1 MAFHLQIL
9 VEDAGRLQKKYPTNA
24 GAIQQQQ
31 EIVIGAWEKLKRKS
45 ALRSDQLAASCDLQ
59 SFLTQVRDLLSW
71 ASNLRATLQ
80 AEEHVRD
87 AAGATALK
95 IQHDAIYNEIEA
107 REEKFRYLNELS
119 DSMVQTGHYA
129 AAEVEERCSALLDER
144 QRLHTAWNKKKVL
157 LEQKI
162 DLFCFLRD
170 AKQID
175 NLSSSQEAALSS
187 SDFGQTVEVVQDQI
201 KRHDAFEK
209 LIQTQDEKVALLQEH
224 GRKLV
229 EQNHYDSLRITK
241 RLNEVLERRQK
252 VKQLC
257 VLRRQK
263 LADALLYAQFVRDC
277 SEAESWITEK
287 HKKLEAND
295 GTSADTDGLENKIKK
310 LQKHQALQAEVAAN
324 QERIV
329 DIKKTSDLL
338 IQKDHENVA
347 EIKEAVSKVLD
358 AWRELLKELDQRGRG
373 LEEAQDILEFNN
385 HLDKIEAWV
394 RDKELMVQAS
404 DSGRDLEHCNALIRK
419 LDDVDSDMRVDDQRV
434 KNINVLADK
443 LLSQEQA
450 PNAMKSVQQRRNNFN
465 SKWRQL
471 QGALNAYRTMLAG
484 AFEIH
489 EFDRNINDTAE
500 RIAEK
505 SLVMNSDDR
514 GRDLSA
520 VEALLRKQEALERD
534 MSAIHL
540 KITDDD
546 KLAEKLKTKYPE
558 KAADIDRKLNEVK
571 QSWETLQNACLKRK
585 RLLSDAYTVHKFGA
599 DVKEMELWV
608 NDIIKKM
615 HSAPTPSTITE
626 SESQLELH
634 QERKAEIDGRDDIFK
649 ALQKRGDALKAN
661 GAESDV
667 VGKALT
673 TLDHLYVT
681 LRTEW
686 QSKDAQ
692 LREAHELLQFKAQTE
707 QIDSWLANKEAFLNN
722 DDLGDSSTAVEA
734 LIKKHEAFEKLLQS
748 DNVTQLEHFARKI
761 LDKNPREADAV
772 RQRLNNVL
780 TRKKNLLELSATRA
794 QKLNESYQLQ
804 QLLRNLYEV
813 ERWIHHK
820 MQIALDENYREP
832 SNLQSKIQKHA
843 AFDAE
848 LNANTNRVAAVIAE
862 GEALIEAKHFAAKEI
877 ISQLEMLETDWQ
889 KLQEASRE
897 KRDRLSQAYEAL
909 IFARSLDEFNAWMD
923 EVESHLSSEDY
934 GKDLAS
940 VNNLLKKHELLEAD
954 VQHHADTCDTITETD
969 TKFFNSNHFLKDEVH
984 ERAMNAIKRYHSLH
998 EPTTIRR
1005 ENLEDSLQLHHFIRD
1020 AEDELQWLNEK
1031 EQQAASKD
1039 LGSSLTAVQSLQKK
1053 HQSLEAEILSQ
1064 EPLISSL
1071 LQRGQHMIRDGH
1083 FASEDIEKLS
1093 TLLQKKL
1100 ANVRDLTSIR
1110 RLRLLDAVESQM
1122 FYAEAN
1128 EAEIWMREKRPI
1140 LASSD
1145 YGKDEDSVQS
1155 LQKKLDALQR
1165 ELTAF
1170 APSIDKVDKLATGL
1184 IERNHFDSTNI
1195 QRKNETIRRQYGELK
1210 TLAKQREAHLI
1221 ESKKLYELLREIEEV
1236 HEWIADQMA
1245 VTASEDYG
1253 DDVEHIEQLITS
1265 FDSFVSNLTANEN
1278 RVGLAVNKGEALL
1291 AANSPYKETIKQ
1303 KVDETKQLWEELKDL
1318 VNARQEALAGAKQVH
1333 VYDRRADETIAW
1345 IAEKEA
1351 NLLSEDYGQD
1361 LETIQALVRKHDVF
1375 NTELGAVKE
1384 QVDAVIEEAKRLAE
1398 TYPDAKEHI
1407 EVKRD
1412 ETMDIWSELLE
1423 KTVAR
1428 KDKLK
1433 QAEQLQAYFDEYRDL
1448 MAWINELIAKITA
1461 PDLATT
1467 VAGAEALLARV
1478 QEHRAEINSRNEA
1491 FAKFNT
1497 DGNRLIAEKHFLS
1510 NEIQDKIAVLGQR
1523 KRLLDSTL
1531 EKRREIYELNL
1542 DTRLFLREAEVL
1554 ESWIHSREPQLKEA
1568 KLGESIGQVEEL
1580 IRRHED
1586 FEKTV
1591 EAQEDKFQ
1599 ALKRITMVS
1608 GRGTAHF
1615 GFQFL
1620 KTISH
1625 LFIHWLFSWSGHS
1638 RSKRRTSWLRSAR
1651 KRSAST
1657 RNASKR

>member
-1 MAFHLQIL
+1 MKLIASVLSVPQIL
-9 VEDAGRLQKKYPTNA
+9 VEDASRLQKKYPTNA

-31 EIVIGAWEKLKRKS
+31 EIVIDAWERLKRKS

-175 NLSSSQEAALSS
+175 NLSSLQEAALSS
-187 SDFGQTVEVVQDQI
+187 SDFGQTVEVVQNQI

-229 EQNHYDSLRITK
+229 EQNHYDSKRITK
-241 RLNEVLERRQK
+241 RLHDVLERRQK

-277 SEAESWITEK
+277 SEAETWITEK
-287 HKKLEAND
+287 RKKLEANGGANVD
-295 GTSADTDGLENKIKK
+295 SDKLEDKIKK

-338 IQKDHENVA
+338 IQKDHENVT
-347 EIKEAVSKVLD
+347 EIKDAVSKVLT
-358 AWRELLKELDQRGRG
+358 AWRELLNELDQRGRG
-373 LEEAQDILEFNN
+373 LEEAQDILEFND

-394 RDKELMVQAS
+394 RDKDLMVQAS
-404 DSGRDLEHCNALIRK
+404 DSGRDLEHCQALVRK

-471 QGALNAYRTMLAG
+471 QGALNAYRMMLAG
-484 AFEIH
+484 ALEIH
-489 EFDRNINDTAE
+489 EFDRNINDTTE
-500 RIAEK
+500 RIDEK
-505 SLVMNSDDR
+505 SLVLNSEDR

-520 VEALLRKQEALERD
+520 VEDLLRKQEALERD

-540 KITDDD
+540 KITDDE
-546 KLAEKLKTKYPE
+546 KLANKLKAKYPE
-558 KAADIDRKLNEVK
+558 KADDIDRKLNNAKE
-571 QSWETLQNACLKRK
+571 SWETLRNACVKRK
-585 RLLSDAYTVHKFGA
+585 GLLSDAFTVHKFGG
-599 DVKEMELWV
+599 DVKDMELWV
-608 NDIIKKM
+608 NDMIKKM

-626 SESQLELH
+626 SETQRELH

-649 ALQKRGDALKAN
+649 ELQKRGDALKAN
-661 GAESDV
+661 GAEPDNV
-667 VGKALT
+667 AKALA

-692 LREAHELLQFKAQTE
+692 LREAHELLQFKSQAE
-707 QIDSWLANKEAFLNN
+707 QIDTWLANKEAFLNN
-722 DDLGDSSTAVEA
+722 DDLGDSSTSVEA

-748 DNVTQLEHFARKI
+748 DNVTHLEQFAHKI
-761 LDKNPREADAV
+761 LAKNPKEADAV
-772 RQRLNNVL
+772 RQRLDNVL
-780 TRKKNLLELSATRA
+780 LRKRNLLDLAAGRA
-794 QKLNESYQLQ
+794 KKLKESYQLQ

-813 ERWIHHK
+813 ERWIHQRT
-820 MQIALDENYREP
+820 QIALDENYREP

-862 GEALIEAKHFAAKEI
+862 GEALIGAKHFAAKEI
-877 ISQLEMLETDWQ
+877 ITQLEMLESDWQ

-897 KRDRLSQAYEAL
+897 KRDRLQQAYEAL
-909 IFARSLDEFNAWMD
+909 IFARSLDEFSVWMD
-923 EVESHLSSEDY
+923 EVETHLSSEDY

-954 VQHHADTCDTITETD
+954 VQHHADVCDQITETN
-969 TKFFNSNHFLKDEVH
+969 TKFYNSNHFLKDEVH
-984 ERAMNAIKRYHSLH
+984 DRAMATIKRYHSLH

-1039 LGSSLTAVQSLQKK
+1039 LGANLTAVQSLQKK

-1093 TLLQKKL
+1093 TLVQKKL
-1100 ANVRDLTSIR
+1100 ANVRDLASIR

-1122 FYAEAN
+1122 FYAETN
-1128 EAEIWMREKRPI
+1128 EAEIWMREKRPV
-1140 LASSD
+1140 LASGD

-1155 LQKKLDALQR
+1155 LQKKLDALNR

-1170 APSIDKVDKLATGL
+1170 APSIDKIDQLANGL
-1184 IERNHFDSTNI
+1184 VERNHFDSSNI
-1195 QRKNETIRRQYGELK
+1195 KRKNETIRRQYGELE
-1210 TLAKQREAHLI
+1210 TLIKQREANLV
-1221 ESKKLYELLREIEEV
+1221 ESKKLYEFLREIEEV

-1265 FDSFVSNLTANEN
+1265 FDSFVSNLAANEN
-1278 RVGLAVNKGEALL
+1278 RISSAVNKGETLL
-1291 AANSPYKETIKQ
+1291 AANSPYKTTIKQ

-1318 VNARQEALAGAKQVH
+1318 VSARQEALAGAKQVH

-1351 NLLSEDYGQD
+1351 NVLSEDYGQD
-1361 LETIQALVRKHDVF
+1361 LETIQALVRKHEVF

-1384 QVDAVIEEAKRLAE
+1384 QVDAVNEEAKRLAE

-1412 ETMDIWSELLE
+1412 ETVDIWSELLE

-1428 KDKLK
+1428 KDKLR

-1448 MAWINELIAKITA
+1448 MAWINEMIAKITA

-1478 QEHRAEINSRNEA
+1478 KEHRAEINSRNEA
-1491 FAKFNT
+1491 FTKFNT
-1497 DGNRLIAEKHFLS
+1497 DGNQLIADKHFLS
-1510 NEIQDKIAVLGQR
+1510 NEIQEKIAVLGQR

-1542 DTRLFLREAEVL
+1542 DTRLFLREAEIL
-1554 ESWIHSREPQLKEA
+1554 ESWIHSREPQLKDA

-1591 EAQEDKFQ
+1591 EAQGDKFQ

-1608 GRGTAHF
+1608 V
-1615 GFQFL
+1615 L
-1620 KTISH
+1620 
-1625 LFIHWLFSWSGHS
+1625 
-1638 RSKRRTSWLRSAR
+1638 TSSIVHTFRLLILLYPI
-1651 KRSAST
+1651 
-1657 RNASKR
+1657 